1 MIHTFLP
8 ESRSWLIN
16 ESSAT
21 DALPKLSLMS
31 INVGSEPVVMPL
43 ILCEVVVGG
52 SANEWKRK
60 EREGFEAVI
69 SRATVST
76 PWW

>member
-1 MIHTFLP
+1 
-8 ESRSWLIN
+8 
-16 ESSAT
+16 
-21 DALPKLSLMS
+21 MS
-31 INVGSEPVVMPL
+31 MNVGSEPVVMPL

-76 PWW
+76 PW